1 LLTFIQTS
9 TICYGE
15 ERDVVT
21 PLKGPLNLEGGPKL
35 GGIKD
40 TIITPNIAEIEL
52 SQNGKSL
59 EDFLSKGLGT
69 SEKVKIHIYEL
80 SSPSPYWLDYMS
92 SMGSDS
98 RKILMDW
105 VGNSIIANS
114 RENEGDVYFEEHASL
129 LKGFLGGAP
138 KKELIEG
145 AKLIADFIG
154 ELLTPYE
161 STASIDRP
169 FYSTSFKLCPF
180 SHRSISIILVDP
192 TPHSGPENLSYLIVI
207 DSIYAE

>member
-1 LLTFIQTS
+1 
-9 TICYGE
+9 
-15 ERDVVT
+15 
-21 PLKGPLNLEGGPKL
+21 
-35 GGIKD
+35 
-40 TIITPNIAEIEL
+40 
-52 SQNGKSL
+52 
-59 EDFLSKGLGT
+59 
-69 SEKVKIHIYEL
+69 
-80 SSPSPYWLDYMS
+80 
-92 SMGSDS
+92 
-98 RKILMDW
+98 MDW
-105 VGNSIIANS
+105 VGNAIIANS